1 MRGKKGDKIPTLSK
15 MTSDLPEIIVKAI
28 KSRFAAT
35 LDSKDALLAAVS
47 LQKFKL
53 RWVSEKPRKDYINF
67 LLTTEC
73 SSLSEEPP
81 AQMPDPHPAAAA
93 AVATSVDDFFSFDA
107 QKDDSN
113 APMSVETE
121 VIDYLKSAP

>member
-93 AVATSVDDFFSFDA
+93 AVATSEDDCFFF
-107 QKDDSN
+107 
-113 APMSVETE
+113 
-121 VIDYLKSAP
+121 

>member
-1 MRGKKGDKIPTLSK
+1 MSGE
-15 MTSDLPEIIVKAI
+15 LPDIIVKAI

-47 LQKFKL
+47 LPKFKL
-53 RWVSEKPRKDYINF
+53 RWVSEKPRKDYIKF

-81 AQMPDPHPAAAA
+81 AQMPDPQFLIQLLLLPPP
-93 AVATSVDDFFSFDA
+93 VRMTFFLLMHS
-107 QKDDSN
+107 
-113 APMSVETE
+113 
-121 VIDYLKSAP
+121 